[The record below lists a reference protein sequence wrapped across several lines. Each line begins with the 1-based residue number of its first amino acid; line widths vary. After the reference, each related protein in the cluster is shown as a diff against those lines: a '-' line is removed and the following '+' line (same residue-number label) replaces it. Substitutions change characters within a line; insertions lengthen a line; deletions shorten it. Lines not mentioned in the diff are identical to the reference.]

1 MTVFRATPSRLV
13 SAVAKRW
20 RRLAGPLLV
29 VAFAGV
35 AFAAFS
41 VTSDSAQ
48 AQSAT
53 AVGAS
58 TTTTAVLKPGQQ
70 LFVEHC
76 ASCHGVNAQGTER
89 APSLWTAGAAGVNFY
104 LSTGRM
110 PLNNAKAQPLDHT
123 PFFTPKQIDEIT
135 QFVIGEG
142 KSRGKSGPAIPT
154 VQPLC
159 HNQDSAGLNEKSC
172 VTLSEGRY
180 LYTLNCAACHN
191 AQGSGG
197 MLAGGMTVP
206 PVLHATK
213 TQIAE
218 APRVGPRPM
227 PKFGEGQLNEN
238 QLSAIVHYVKYLQHP
253 EDHGGMPIGHF
264 GPLGEGFVGI
274 LLGFG
279 SLLLIVRLMGT
290 RG

>member
-1 MTVFRATPSRLV
+1 MTFFRTTPKRMVRLLAT
-13 SAVAKRW
+13 RW
-20 RRLAGPLLV
+20 SRLAGPVLV

-35 AFAAFS
+35 AFAAFT
-41 VTSDSAQ
+41 VTTNSAQ
-48 AQSAT
+48 AQTAT
-53 AVGAS
+53 AA
-58 TTTTAVLKPGQQ
+58 TAARITISPGQQ
-70 LFVEHC
+70 LFEEHC
-76 ASCHGVNAQGTER
+76 SSCHGLNAEGTER
-89 APSLWTAGAAGVNFY
+89 APSLWTAGAAGVNFF

-110 PLNNAKAQPLDHT
+110 PLNNAHAQPLDHT
-123 PFFTPKQIDEIT
+123 PFFSPEQIRQIT
-135 QFVIGEG
+135 AFVVHEGE
-142 KSRGKSGPAIPT
+142 SRGKSGPAIPT

-159 HNQDSAGLNEKSC
+159 ANQNSGKLQNKSC
-172 VTLSEGRY
+172 VTLSQGQQ

-197 MLAGGMTVP
+197 MLSNGNTVP
-206 PVLHATK
+206 PVLHATT

-227 PKFGEGQLNEN
+227 PRFGERQLDEN

-279 SLLLIVRLMGT
+279 SLLLIIRLMGT

>member
-1 MTVFRATPSRLV
+1 MVSLLAT
-13 SAVAKRW
+13 RW
-20 RRLAGPLLV
+20 SRLAGPVLV
-29 VAFAGV
+29 VAFAGM
-35 AFAAFS
+35 AFAAFT
-41 VTSDSAQ
+41 VTTNSAQ
-48 AQSAT
+48 AQTASAVT
-53 AVGAS
+53 A
-58 TTTTAVLKPGQQ
+58 TTVTLHPGQQ
-70 LFVEHC
+70 LFDEHC
-76 ASCHGVNAQGTER
+76 ASCHGVNAQGTQR
-89 APSLWTAGAAGVNFY
+89 APSLWSAGPAAVDFY

-110 PLNNAKAQPLDHT
+110 PLNNARLQALGHAPY
-123 PFFTPKQIDEIT
+123 FTPKQIEQIT
-135 QFVIGEG
+135 DFVVSEG
-142 KSRGKSGPAIPT
+142 KSRGKTGPAIPT

-159 HNQDSAGLNEKSC
+159 HNQNSGKLENNSC
-172 VTLSEGRY
+172 VTLSQGQQ

-197 MLAGGMTVP
+197 MLSNGNTVP

-227 PKFGEGQLNEN
+227 PRFGERQLSEN
-238 QLSAIVHYVKYLQHP
+238 QLSAIVHYVQYLQHP